1 MSLTTEEKKTQLH
14 SSIDQLTRESVD
26 VLLPLVPEFT
36 NTGKSP
42 VQQIFLVRAI
52 RALLRLTEE
61 VSLEEATA
69 APTDY
74 DLLLAL
80 LQMPEVIQVLPSRD
94 PLAEARIRGL
104 IAKQELLQV
113 EGGVVSS
120 EEAGQI
126 LGIKRQAVDKRRL
139 SGKLIALPAGR
150 AYVYPVWQFIPGKT
164 LPGLEKVLQC
174 LQVRDPWMQAA
185 WMINSNSRLNER
197 SPLELLREG
206 NLEVVIDAAKIY
218 GEQGAA

>member
-1 MSLTTEEKKTQLH
+1 MSLTIEEKTTQLH
-14 SSIDQLTRESVD
+14 SSVDQLPRESID
-26 VLLPLVPEFT
+26 VLLPLIPEFT
-36 NTGKSP
+36 HTGKSP

-80 LQMPEVIQVLPSRD
+80 LQMPEAIQVFPSRD
-94 PLAEARIRGL
+94 PLAEAKIRGL
-104 IAKQELLQV
+104 IAKQELLQA

-120 EEAGQI
+120 EEAAQI

-139 SGKLIALPAGR
+139 NGKLIALPAGR
-150 AYVYPVWQFIPGKT
+150 AYVYPVWQFNPGQT
-164 LPGLEKVLQC
+164 IPGLEKVLQH
-174 LQVRDPWMQAA
+174 LQVRDPWMQTA
-185 WMINSNSRLNER
+185 WMINSNDRLNGR